1 MVLRKPRFSRWSAIC
16 VSLSCLLSAC
26 CGTPI
31 RPPDD
36 ALEDP
41 ADLLDAMRIRLD
53 GLQSGRFRVVT
64 EYYGGELRGANFR
77 IVVLVRQPGDLHIEV
92 LSPFGQSLQTLVS
105 NSVQLSLYDLEQ
117 EVFYYGTPSP
127 ENIARILPFYLTDVD
142 IVRVLLGGPPLTLMS
157 DDAEAYELEWDG
169 ERGSYHLTAPLR
181 TGDGRLELW
190 VRHDEWVIEAAKRL
204 DEDGTL
210 VFELRTGDFEPV
222 GDFIIPMQLR
232 FLLETENEID
242 MSLEIESA
250 ELNVDL
256 PDLLFELEPPRGIE
270 RVPLD

>member
-1 MVLRKPRFSRWSAIC
+1 MVPHNPHYLRWAVIC
-16 VSLSCLLSAC
+16 ISLSCLVSAC
-26 CGTPI
+26 CGTPV

-105 NSVQLSLYDLEQ
+105 NSEQLSLYDLEQ

-142 IVRVLLGGPPLTLMS
+142 IVRVLLGGPPLALIS
-157 DDAEAYELEWDG
+157 DDVEDYELEWDG
-169 ERGSYHLTAPLR
+169 ERGSYHLTAPL
-181 TGDGRLELW
+181 TTQDGTLELW
-190 VRHDEWVIEAAKRL
+190 VRHDDWVIEAAKRL
-204 DEDGTL
+204 DEDGAL
-210 VFELRTGDFEPV
+210 VFELRTGDFELI
-222 GDFIIPMQLR
+222 GETMIPMQLR
-232 FLLETENEID
+232 FLLETDDEID

-256 PDLLFELEPPRGIE
+256 PDLLFELEAPRGIE
-270 RVPLD
+270 QVPLD